1 MQITIILDTDSATDL
16 AALAALVASLGGRTV
31 VTVPQQLAPDGY
43 LVDTT
48 GGRPPVPTA
57 VPELPNTT
65 SEALLRQ
72 EANRAAGNPTGQ
84 SSAGT
89 EPSVFDSSGL
99 RWDER
104 IHGKSGDGTL
114 PTNADGTWRKR
125 RGVDD
130 ATVAAVTAELRA
142 TGGNAPPAPDA
153 PATTPPPPAD
163 TAPVTSAATSAVD
176 APPPPVAEAPAP
188 PPAASASGGR
198 FETFGAFVTA
208 VNARGLN
215 YAALNA
221 LSAENF
227 QVPEFRNMKDYPQ
240 HWDMFALLA
249 GVE

>member
-1 MQITIILDTDSATDL
+1 VQITIILDTDIATDL
-16 AALAALVASLGGRTV
+16 AALSALVASLGGRS
-31 VTVPQQLAPDGY
+31 VPTPARAEPVLTPITD
-43 LVDTT
+43 
-48 GGRPPVPTA
+48 RPPVPTA
-57 VPELPNTT
+57 VPDLPETT

-72 EANRAAGNPTGQ
+72 EANRAAGNPTGP

-89 EPSVFDSSGL
+89 AGPVYDSSGL

-142 TGGNAPPAPDA
+142 AGGNAPAPDA
-153 PATTPPPPAD
+153 PQADTPPSTPVVTASDTPAATT
-163 TAPVTSAATSAVD
+163 AAD

-188 PPAASASGGR
+188 PPAASTGAGR

-208 VNARGLN
+208 VNAKGLT
-215 YAALNA
+215 YQALNA